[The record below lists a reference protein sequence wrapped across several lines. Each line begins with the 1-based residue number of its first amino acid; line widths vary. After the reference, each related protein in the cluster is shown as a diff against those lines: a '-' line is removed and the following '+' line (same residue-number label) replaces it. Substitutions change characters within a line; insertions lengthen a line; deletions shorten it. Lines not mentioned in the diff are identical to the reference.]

1 MASSGLWP
9 AKSDHPAMT
18 RTVATTMPWLMF
30 WLLGVIWGSS
40 FIFMKMA
47 SLSLT
52 PLQIVLFRVLCGV
65 VPVAL
70 YAWWHD
76 LFRVWHARH
85 VGHFLVMAVVGT
97 IAYYYG
103 FAKGTSLLLSGVAG
117 ALSGLTPI
125 LSFILAML
133 FLADE
138 RLTAYRACGIT
149 LGFVG
154 VVLIAN
160 PFAADLSQSNLEG
173 IAYNLVG
180 SLGVG
185 ASFVYAK
192 RYVVPLEIPFT
203 AVITYQLALSA
214 IILVFVT
221 DLAGSEAIWSD
232 VGAAT
237 GLVVGLGMLGTGL
250 AFILYYNIIEAL
262 GAVSAASVAYV
273 PPVVALLIGFVLVGE
288 AISAMEFAG
297 AVLILV
303 GVVLVNRQPEPAD

>member
-1 MASSGLWP
+1 
-9 AKSDHPAMT
+9 MT
-18 RTVATTMPWLMF
+18 TTVAATIPWVMF
-30 WLLGVIWGSS
+30 WSLGLIWGSS

-52 PLQIVLFRVLCGV
+52 PLQMVLFRVLCGV

-70 YAWWHD
+70 YAWWHG
-76 LFRVWHARH
+76 LYRAWHVRY

-125 LSFILAML
+125 LSFILAVM

-138 RLTAYRACGIT
+138 RLTASRACGIL
-149 LGFVG
+149 LGFTG
-154 VVLIAN
+154 VVVIAN
-160 PFAADLSQSNLEG
+160 PFAYDLSQSNLEG
-173 IAYNLVG
+173 IAYNLIG
-180 SLGVG
+180 SFGVG

-192 RYVVPLEIPFT
+192 RYVVPLNIPFT

-214 IILVFVT
+214 IILIFAT
-221 DLAGSEAIWSD
+221 DLTGSEAIWND
-232 VGAAT
+232 VSAAT
-237 GLVVGLGMLGTGL
+237 GLVVGLGVLGTGL
-250 AFILYYNIIEAL
+250 AFILYYNIIETL

-273 PPVVALLIGFVLVGE
+273 PPVVALLIGFILVGE
-288 AISAMEFAG
+288 AISATELVG
-297 AVLILV
+297 AALILV
-303 GVVLVNRQPEPAD
+303 GVVLVNQRNRADQ